1 MQTIDTAL
9 RQPEF
14 GFAEALR
21 IIGIPASTLK
31 TWHARGLVPL
41 PLEPVGTGRRR
52 RYSASDVL
60 VLHIQ
65 RLVLPY
71 VGQRQAPLVA
81 ADCGRILVNLYWPLT
96 SGGEFPA
103 AFLLVSRRERDYGV
117 DLVRLE
123 EFAQFLW
130 DTAITARDHA
140 ALLASVPADRRAEV
154 EHDLERR
161 TLVDPEI
168 RLVLDGRAILVGTL
182 ARIHEVRE
190 TRALDGR
197 RGR

>member
-1 MQTIDTAL
+1 MQTIDTVL

-71 VGQRQAPLVA
+71 VGQRQAPVIA
-81 ADCGRILVNLYWPLT
+81 GDCGRILLEHYWPQT
-96 SGGEFPA
+96 TGGEFPGA
-103 AFLLVSRRERDYGV
+103 LLVVSRRQRDYGV
-117 DLVRLE
+117 DLVPPDQIAA
-123 EFAQFLW
+123 FMQ
-130 DTAITARDHA
+130 DTALTVRDRA
-140 ALLASVPADRRAEV
+140 SLLASVPADHRAEV
-154 EHDLERR
+154 ERDLERR
-161 TLVDPEI
+161 TPVDPV
-168 RLVLDGRAILVGTL
+168 RLVLDARALLVGL
-182 ARIHEVRE
+182 LGRIQDAR
-190 TRALDGR
+190 TWR
-197 RGR
+197 R